1 MLEEQRWTGK
11 VEESEVP
18 KREHV
23 RDESDVEEMEIRTW
37 FKCSLSFSFR
47 VYFAL
52 IGMLSGFLLCM
63 ILPL

>member
-1 MLEEQRWTGK
+1 MPEEQRWIGK
-11 VEESEVP
+11 VEQNEVP

-47 VYFAL
+47 IGFAL
-52 IGMLSGFLLCM
+52 IGMLSGF
-63 ILPL
+63 